1 MTGHRWQRGHEAA
14 GHVAN
19 TARKQKVANDYALL
33 ISSLPCSLGPQPME
47 WATYI

>member
-33 ISSLPCSLGPQPME
+33 TFSL
-47 WATYI
+47 A